1 MLVKKWKLDLSKIRF
16 DFLLKVNKYIIL
28 LPTGKHNKDTLNDV
42 ELITFL
48 FSIVSKLSSNDV
60 WNNNEKFN
68 NFIIK

>member
-1 MLVKKWKLDLSKIRF
+1 MLVKNWKLDLPKIRF
-16 DFLLKVNKYIIL
+16 DFLVKVNKYIIL

-48 FSIVSKLSSNDV
+48 FSLVSKLSSNDV

>member
-1 MLVKKWKLDLSKIRF
+1 M
-16 DFLLKVNKYIIL
+16 KVNKYIIL

-42 ELITFL
+42 ELIIFL
-48 FSIVSKLSSNDV
+48 FSIVSKFSSNDV